1 MTRRIAS
8 VLLEDKK
15 VLVRISNISIEVT
28 YLKLIFTKFACC
40 VKKVLVRHTGAYRHK
55 KHCA

>member
-1 MTRRIAS
+1 
-8 VLLEDKK
+8 
-15 VLVRISNISIEVT
+15 LVRISNISIEVT